1 MKTKWNNKEANLYIK
16 KYLKKGINKE
26 LALRIYTTRLLGND
40 SKIVLHGGGNTSL
53 KCTLNNVLNKST
65 DTSGSTGLTFFIINS
80 LVLRF
85 SADRMTFKNDLIQL
99 WPASGIHKT
108 SFIFLSF
115 VIKISKNLNILS
127 YF

>member
-65 DTSGSTGLTFFIINS
+65 DIIYVKGSGKDMSDIDIKGFPS
-80 LVLRF
+80 LEL
-85 SADRMTFKNDLIQL
+85 NNLLQL
-99 WPASGIHKT
+99 KK
-108 SFIFLSF
+108 F
-115 VIKISKNLNILS
+115 
-127 YF
+127 